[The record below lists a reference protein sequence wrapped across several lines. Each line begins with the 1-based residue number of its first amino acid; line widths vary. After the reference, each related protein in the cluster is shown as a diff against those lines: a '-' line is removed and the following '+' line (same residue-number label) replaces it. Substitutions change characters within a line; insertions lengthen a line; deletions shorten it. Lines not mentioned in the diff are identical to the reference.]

1 MASVLIHE
9 DSLPLDG
16 VTSAAAEPPMY
27 LQRPSSARSQDVS
40 HILAKTFRQ
49 LFTRDTVDT
58 ATVKNLD
65 QSKGSLDEYHE
76 KYVLALNRVRL
87 LFVVGNCLYMPNV
100 SNCV

>member
-1 MASVLIHE
+1 MCYRFYVVTMASAVMHE

-16 VTSAAAEPPMY
+16 ITSAAMEPPMY
-27 LQRPSSARSQDVS
+27 LQRPSSARSQDIS

-49 LFTRDTVDT
+49 LFTRDTVDG

-76 KYVLALNRVRL
+76 IYVAALNK
-87 LFVVGNCLYMPNV
+87 V
-100 SNCV
+100 SEM